1 LAAAEPQPGVDESD
15 YDAVLVDAPC
25 TGLGNLARH
34 PELRS
39 TAQYGDIAI
48 CAELQRRLLNR
59 CRPRVR
65 PGGRLVYAVCSLE
78 PEEGSRLVQAV
89 CEAGLFALEHEETWT
104 PEADHTDGFYLA
116 RLRPT

>member
-1 LAAAEPQPGVDESD
+1 GRLVAADLSELRLAEHPAVRRRGRLEAPELEFTAVRADLAAAEPQPGVDESD

-59 CRPRVR
+59 CRQRV
-65 PGGRLVYAVCSLE
+65 
-78 PEEGSRLVQAV
+78 
-89 CEAGLFALEHEETWT
+89 
-104 PEADHTDGFYLA
+104 
-116 RLRPT
+116 